1 MRRVSAHGMRQLKM
15 RSGSAQREAQA
26 RGAHSAKR
34 KAQSAEREA
43 RSAKRVRDKYIYIY
57 PAGPAFAAGGLA
69 ARCRRCLTARP
80 PSVARATGRPPRPRQ
95 LRERAPSLS
104 HAAGRG
110 RSQRARRAGSF
121 LVASVPESE
130 DFSERAGIRSF
141 QNAPESEEFSERV
154 RVKVSFGRNAVLTED
169 LLGDAAAACG
179 HSRLPARAPPN

>member
-43 RSAKRVRDKYIYIY
+43 RSAKRVRDKYIYIAGRAGFCSGR
-57 PAGPAFAAGGLA
+57 PASA
-69 ARCRRCLTARP
+69 CRRCLTARP

>member
-43 RSAKRVRDKYIYIY
+43 RSAKRVRDKYKYISGR
-57 PAGPAFAAGGLA
+57 AGF
-69 ARCRRCLTARP
+69 C
-80 PSVARATGRPPRPRQ
+80 SGRPRRTLSSVSNGATSLGRQGHRASPAAPATQGACTELEPTPR
-95 LRERAPSLS
+95 
-104 HAAGRG
+104 GRG